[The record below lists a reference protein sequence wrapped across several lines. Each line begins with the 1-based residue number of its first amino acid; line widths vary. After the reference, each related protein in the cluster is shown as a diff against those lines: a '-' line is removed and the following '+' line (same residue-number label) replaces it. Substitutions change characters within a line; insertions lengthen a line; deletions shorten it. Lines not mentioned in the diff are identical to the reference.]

1 MKTLNIQH
9 NSNTEGVEALLA
21 GANELRNKNAAKS
34 LELSKQAIKL
44 AESINYHK
52 GMAKANFNAGVCNR
66 LTSNFDTALQYY
78 NTSLS
83 LYRSMGDKKGESR
96 VINSIANVYLSLG
109 DFTQAVEYFDECVY
123 LLESIGDIEFEATV
137 LANKALSCQQQGN
150 LIASLENN
158 LQSLSLYKTIEK
170 PIPHTLLNNIGIVY
184 LEIGNYHVA
193 LKYFN
198 SALKAEEE
206 TGNLIDE
213 SFTLANIGR
222 TYVYMDDPSNAV
234 TYLSEALIIT
244 RKFGNRQAESQ
255 IFSNLGKAYI
265 KLRCFPEAITYMNK
279 ALKYYKEISDKSS
292 ISHSLAEL
300 GELYFQLNDFI
311 TSKKYFTEGLS
322 VALDL
327 NDEIN
332 EVRNY
337 TGLASLYIKFM
348 DLDAADKYL
357 EKAAKL
363 AEKRKS
369 YKELSKIFKLLSD
382 GYMSLGKTIESNK
395 YLDMHYDYLK
405 KLIQIEEENSIRVF
419 TATHNFHTAEVKPNF
434 HEKSEYYEFYIN
446 QKSSETLK
454 QAAI

>member
-1 MKTLNIQH
+1 MKTLNIQQ
-9 NSNTEGVEALLA
+9 NNNTEGVEALLA
-21 GANELRNKNAAKS
+21 GANELRNKNAARS

-44 AESINYHK
+44 AESINYQR
-52 GMAKANFNAGVCNR
+52 GMAKANFNAGVCSR
-66 LTSNFDTALQYY
+66 LTSNFETALQFYDKAI
-78 NTSLS
+78 S
-83 LYRSMGDKKGESR
+83 LYRLIDDKKGESR
-96 VINSIANVYLSLG
+96 VMNSIANVYLSLG
-109 DFTQAVEYFDECVY
+109 DFKVAAEYFDECVY
-123 LLESIGDIEFEATV
+123 LLESMGDIEFEATV

-158 LQSLSLYKTIEK
+158 LQSLSLYKTIDK
-170 PIPHTLLNNIGIVY
+170 PVPHTLLNNIGIIY
-184 LEIGNYHVA
+184 LEIGNYQVA

-198 SALKAEEE
+198 SALKTEEE
-206 TGNLIDE
+206 AGNLLDE

-222 TYVYMDDPSNAV
+222 TYVYMNDPANAV

-244 RKFGNRQAESQ
+244 KRYGNRQAESQ

-265 KLRCFPEAITYMNK
+265 KLRCYPEAVIYMNK
-279 ALKYYKEISDKSS
+279 ALKYYKEIGDKSS

-311 TSKKYFTEGLS
+311 TSKKYFNEGLAI
-322 VALDL
+322 ALEI

-337 TGLASLYIKFM
+337 TGLAGLYIKFM
-348 DLDAADKYL
+348 DLDSADKYL
-357 EKAAKL
+357 EKAAAL

-382 GYMSLGKTIESNK
+382 GYMSVGRTTESNK

-405 KLIQIEEENSIRVF
+405 KLIKIEEENSIRVF
-419 TATHNFHTAEVKPNF
+419 TATHNFHTAEIKPNF
-434 HEKSEYYEFYIN
+434 HEKSEYYEFYVN
-446 QKSSETLK
+446 QKSSEVLK